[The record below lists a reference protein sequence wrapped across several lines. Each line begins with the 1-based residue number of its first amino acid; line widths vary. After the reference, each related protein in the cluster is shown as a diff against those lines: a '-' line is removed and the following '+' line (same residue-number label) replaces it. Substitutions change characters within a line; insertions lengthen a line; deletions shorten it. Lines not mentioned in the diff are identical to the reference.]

1 MPKRVNDG
9 SIKLKFPVPAERRAG
24 QQQERYY
31 AALFIAETYKLNPT
45 TNLTK
50 ARTAVEEGWKNF
62 ALLRWPERV
71 DDKMIEVRAP
81 ILVDD
86 HRGQGKADY
95 RDILAADP
103 TRPEV
108 VGRSLAAVLHI
119 HSSS

>member
-9 SIKLKFPVPAERRAG
+9 PIKLKFPVPAETLAG
-24 QQQERYY
+24 QQQQWYY
-31 AALFIAETYKLNPT
+31 AALFIAETYKLNPK

-62 ALLRWPERV
+62 ALSIWPERV
-71 DDKMIEVRAP
+71 DDKMMEVRAP
-81 ILVDD
+81 IPVDD

-95 RDILAADP
+95 RGILVADP

-108 VGRSLAAVLHI
+108 VG
-119 HSSS
+119 